1 MATAVAVRRQPNRL
15 RQLAPVLIG
24 AVLACG
30 YLAFTPKTG
39 DLAAQSFRVSALV
52 RSGLTPWNNYWYA
65 GHHLPG
71 YSMLFPIFG
80 SIVSAP
86 VAGTIA
92 AFLAV
97 VVFARVV
104 QTSTEH
110 ATLPTVLFAIGLAA
124 NLVSGRLTFVLGI
137 ALGVAAIWAAT
148 RRWTLAWALA
158 AAVFAGV
165 SALASPV
172 AGAFV
177 AMAGVAIL
185 LAHRRDAGA
194 RRVGIALA
202 ASPIVVIALLTHWF
216 PEGGDFPFP
225 WWVLVQVLVAA
236 GLCVAL
242 LRTDARAL
250 RIGAALYFVACVV
263 AFFVPSPMGAN
274 AARLGAL
281 LAAPLLVAFSGSRRR
296 WLLLAALAFVL
307 IWQWEAPIR
316 DLALASND
324 PSVDQA
330 YYQPLLHHLDSM
342 HFEDA
347 PFRIEIP
354 STANHWEADY
364 VGLHYP
370 IARGWDRQ
378 LDRKYNEILYDS
390 NLTGAQYLEWLRHEG
405 VQYVAV
411 PKLPTDLFDAGARAE
426 LALVARGLPDLVPVW
441 RSENWTFYRV
451 RAATGLASGAGRLS
465 NLTLSSFDVHFDA
478 PGTALVRTHWSP
490 NFEVTRG
497 TACIAPSSDG
507 WTTVVGRS
515 AGTVRVEATFVLGA
529 ITAGTPTCPAQP

>member
-1 MATAVAVRRQPNRL
+1 
-15 RQLAPVLIG
+15 
-24 AVLACG
+24 
-30 YLAFTPKTG
+30 
-39 DLAAQSFRVSALV
+39 
-52 RSGLTPWNNYWYA
+52 
-65 GHHLPG
+65 
-71 YSMLFPIFG
+71 
-80 SIVSAP
+80 
-86 VAGTIA
+86 
-92 AFLAV
+92 
-97 VVFARVV
+97 
-104 QTSTEH
+104 
-110 ATLPTVLFAIGLAA
+110 
-124 NLVSGRLTFVLGI
+124 
-137 ALGVAAIWAAT
+137 
-148 RRWTLAWALA
+148 
-158 AAVFAGV
+158 
-165 SALASPV
+165 
-172 AGAFV
+172 
-177 AMAGVAIL
+177 
-185 LAHRRDAGA
+185 
-194 RRVGIALA
+194 
-202 ASPIVVIALLTHWF
+202 
-216 PEGGDFPFP
+216 
-225 WWVLVQVLVAA
+225 LVQVLIAA
-236 GLCVAL
+236 ALCVAL
-242 LRTDARAL
+242 LRTDAKAL
-250 RIGAALYFVACVV
+250 RIGAALYFVACVA

-281 LAAPLLVAFSGSRRR
+281 LAAPLLVAFGGSRHR
-296 WLLLAALAFVL
+296 WLLVAALIFVL

-330 YYQPLLHHLDSM
+330 YYQPLLHHLDGM
-342 HFEDA
+342 HFDDA

-390 NLTGAQYLEWLRHEG
+390 TLTGAQYLEWLRREG

-426 LALVARGLPDLVPVW
+426 LALVGRGLPDLVPVW

-451 RAATGLASGAGRLS
+451 RGATGLTSGAGRLS

-497 TACIAPSSDG
+497 NACIAPSSDG

-515 AGTVRVEATFVLGA
+515 AGTIRVEANFGLGA
-529 ITAGTPTCPAQP
+529 LTAGTPTCRAQP